1 MKLKLFSFT
10 IFLFALSFCK
20 AQLTKTSDN
29 KITAGE
35 KDLGQKD
42 VDYPYPM
49 AYSAKFKFIDPEKGK
64 MVLNFC
70 KNFENNTIDNSKS
83 IFADKV
89 SIDLPKLKLKGN
101 RDSVLSAIKLY
112 RNSFT
117 SFKTELDVVMSVK
130 STDKG
135 DDWILV
141 WAIDEYTDK
150 DNVKHRI
157 KYQQVWLLN
166 KEGKISFMEQFD
178 RDLK

>member
-1 MKLKLFSFT
+1 MKLIPFT
-10 IFLFALSFCK
+10 LLLLAFTYSN
-20 AQLTKTSDN
+20 AQTTKTPTDTISE
-29 KITAGE
+29 E
-35 KDLGQKD
+35 KNLGQKD
-42 VDYPYPM
+42 MDYPFPM

-70 KNFENNTIDNSKS
+70 KNFENNTIENSKG

-89 SIDLPKLKLKGN
+89 TIDMPKLKLKAN
-101 RDSVLSAIKLY
+101 RDSVLAAIKLY
-112 RNSFT
+112 RTSFT

-135 DDWILV
+135 DDWVLV

-150 DNVKHRI
+150 DNVKHRV

>member
-1 MKLKLFSFT
+1 MKLKLFSLT
-10 IFLFALSFCK
+10 VCLFAFSFCK
-20 AQLTKTSDN
+20 AQLTQTSDKKN
-29 KITAGE
+29 TVEE

-64 MVLNFC
+64 MVLSFI
-70 KNFENNTIDNSKS
+70 KNFESTTVENSKS

-89 SIDLPKLKLKGN
+89 SIDLPKLKIKGN
-101 RDSVLSAIKLY
+101 RDSVLSALKSY
-112 RNSFT
+112 RNSFN

-135 DDWILV
+135 DDWVLV
-141 WAIDEYTDK
+141 WAIDDYTDK
-150 DNVKHRI
+150 DNVKHKV
-157 KYQQVWLLN
+157 KYQQVWLIN
-166 KEGKISFMEQFD
+166 KDGKISFMEQFD

>member
-1 MKLKLFSFT
+1 MKFISLT
-10 IFLFALSFCK
+10 IFLLAFSYCN
-20 AQLTKTSDN
+20 AQTTKTSDN
-29 KITAGE
+29 KPQQE
-35 KDLGQKD
+35 KELGQKD

-64 MVLNFC
+64 MVLSFI
-70 KNFENNTIDNSKS
+70 KNFENITIENSKN

-89 SIDLPKLKLKGN
+89 TIDLPKLKLKSN
-101 RDSVLSAIKLY
+101 RDSILSALKSY
-112 RNSFT
+112 RDLFT

-135 DDWILV
+135 DDWVLV
-141 WAIDEYTDK
+141 WAIDDYTDK
-150 DNVKHRI
+150 DNVKHKV

>member
-1 MKLKLFSFT
+1 MNIRFITLTLLLLAFSYGN
-10 IFLFALSFCK
+10 
-20 AQLTKTSDN
+20 AQSTKTSARKKSE
-29 KITAGE
+29 KI
-35 KDLGQKD
+35 DLGQKE
-42 VDYPYPM
+42 VNYPYPL

-70 KNFENNTIDNSKS
+70 KNFENNTIENSKD

-89 SIDLPKLKLKGN
+89 SIDLPKLKLKDN
-101 RDSVLSAIKLY
+101 RDNVLSAFKSY
-112 RNSFT
+112 RNTFT

-135 DDWILV
+135 DDWVLV
-141 WAIDEYTDK
+141 WAIDKYTGK
-150 DNVKHRI
+150 DNVEHSV
-157 KYQQVWLLN
+157 KYQQVWLIN